1 MTMFVDKVSELTD
14 EIYESVCRLVP
25 QLGVHKIVPTRDE
38 LIALIDSDASVLL
51 TARFPDKDFDVIGIL
66 TISIYRV
73 PTGIRSIVED
83 VIVDTSMRRRG
94 VAKALMLAAIE
105 IARDAGVNGVALTS
119 NAQRVEA
126 NLLYQNMGFSKRET
140 NAYFYKLK

>member
-1 MTMFVDKVSELTD
+1 MFVDKVSELTD

-25 QLGVHKIVPTRDE
+25 QLGTHKVVPTRDE
-38 LIALIDSDASVLL
+38 LIAMIDSKASVLL
-51 TARFPDKDFDVIGIL
+51 TARFPDKDSDVVGIL

-105 IARDAGVNGVALTS
+105 IARDAGANGVALTS
-119 NAQRVEA
+119 NKQRMEA

>member
-1 MTMFVDKVSELTD
+1 MFIDMVSGLTN

-25 QLGVHKIVPTRDE
+25 QLGAHKVVPTRNE
-38 LIALIDSDASVLL
+38 LMALINSEASVLL
-51 TARFPDKDFDVIGIL
+51 TARYPDKDPDVIGIL

-73 PTGIRSIVED
+73 PTGVRSIVED
-83 VIVDTSMRRRG
+83 VIVDASMRRRG

-105 IARDAGVNGVALTS
+105 IARDAGANGVALTS

-126 NLLYQNMGFSKRET
+126 NLLYQNMGFAKRET
-140 NAYFYKLK
+140 NAYFSN

>member
-1 MTMFVDKVSELTD
+1 VFVDKVSELTD

-25 QLGVHKIVPTRDE
+25 QLGAHKVVPTRDE
-38 LIALIDSDASVLL
+38 LIALIDSEASMLL
-51 TARFPDKDFDVIGIL
+51 TARFPDKDSDVVGIL

-83 VIVDTSMRRRG
+83 VIVDSSMRRRG

-105 IARDAGVNGVALTS
+105 IARDAGANGVALTS

-140 NAYFYKLK
+140 NAYYYKLK

>member
-1 MTMFVDKVSELTD
+1 VFVDKVSELTD

-25 QLGVHKIVPTRDE
+25 QLGAHKVVPTRDE
-38 LIALIDSDASVLL
+38 LIALIDSEASMLL
-51 TARFPDKDFDVIGIL
+51 TARFPDKDSDVVGIL

-83 VIVDTSMRRRG
+83 VIVDSSMRRRG

-105 IARDAGVNGVALTS
+105 IARDAGANGVALTS

>member
-1 MTMFVDKVSELTD
+1 MFVDKVSELTD

-25 QLGVHKIVPTRDE
+25 QLGAHKVVPTRDE
-38 LIALIDSDASVLL
+38 LIALIDSEASMLL
-51 TARFPDKDFDVIGIL
+51 TARFPDKDSDVVGIL

-83 VIVDTSMRRRG
+83 VIVDSSMRRRG

-105 IARDAGVNGVALTS
+105 IARDAGANGVALTS

-140 NAYFYKLK
+140 NAYYYKLK